1 MQLDVTASVRRLHTP
16 CALPPQNSRKTVMT
30 KLQRAHS
37 LAPMKILDQ
46 SDRGAAGGA
55 TPASLLQLAD
65 TATNLPASIL
75 ASMIEKEAR
84 AHAAAV
90 LLGVFDARAAVAAV
104 IGDRSFARALKRMKS
119 GAAGSGRTIFA
130 DACIAPLSLLR
141 LRMDDQSIPDISRS
155 YLAGIVHARQPP
167 RSFRQ

>member
-1 MQLDVTASVRRLHTP
+1 M
-16 CALPPQNSRKTVMT
+16 
-30 KLQRAHS
+30 
-37 LAPMKILDQ
+37 
-46 SDRGAAGGA
+46 
-55 TPASLLQLAD
+55 
-65 TATNLPASIL
+65 L
-75 ASMIEKEAR
+75 ASMIEKEAH

-104 IGDRSFARALKRMKS
+104 IGDRSFARALKRMQS
-119 GAAGSGRTIFA
+119 GAAGSGRNNFA

-155 YLAGIVHARQPP
+155 YLAGIVHARQSP